1 MSITKLNNLSI
12 SAVTAL
18 PSGVGG
24 KVLQV
29 VTATS
34 TSSTITTS
42 TSYVDVG
49 VSLSITPSSA
59 SSKIFLIATSVN
71 ELNGASKTLDVRIL
85 RNSTEIN
92 SASYKE
98 DSSGTGGKTTGAMNL
113 LDSPSTTSAIT
124 YKLQI
129 KSLDGTII
137 VFNVNASSGN
147 IAVLTAFEIAG

>member
-1 MSITKLNNLSI
+1 MSITKLNNLSV
-12 SAVTAL
+12 SALTAL
-18 PSGVGG
+18 PSGLGG

-29 VTATS
+29 VTATT
-34 TSSTITTS
+34 TSATVTTS

-59 SSKIFLIATSVN
+59 SNKIFLVATSVN

-113 LDSPSTTSAIT
+113 LDSPATTSAIT